1 MASEPR
7 AAVVTEAEHS
17 EEEER
22 APRAQAGTQVGEI
35 ERASHHYLP
44 LQARMGPD
52 PTLISRKEV
61 EALYDTLQGVCSMH
75 AGAPRVRNS
84 MHRNTITCTSLTH
97 CMSVCLLSDS

>member
-1 MASEPR
+1 M
-7 AAVVTEAEHS
+7 VTEAEHS

-35 ERASHHYLP
+35 EQASHHHLP
-44 LQARMGPD
+44 VQARMGPD

-75 AGAPRVRNS
+75 AGAPRVCNSMQRNS
-84 MHRNTITCTSLTH
+84 ITCTRP
-97 CMSVCLLSDS
+97 